1 MSEPTESRAANLA
14 GEYEAAAEKFVRL
27 VDSLSD
33 EQWRRVGR
41 NGPER
46 INDED
51 EGRTVGVIAHHVA
64 LSGSLIMG
72 RIQATLEGRPLPQVD
87 IRAMNATHA
96 AEQSDVTREEVAVLL
111 RRAGAEIAAAV
122 RAIPDEKLDTALET
136 PFGRMSVKERLER
149 VLIGHVKGHQ
159 ASIEVAVS

>member
-1 MSEPTESRAANLA
+1 MSEHTESRAAHLA
-14 GEYEAAAEKFVRL
+14 AQYEAAGEKFVRL
-27 VDSLSD
+27 VESLSD

-72 RIQATLEGRPLPQVD
+72 RIQTTLEGRPLPQID
-87 IRAMNATHA
+87 IRAMNVTHA
-96 AEQSDVTREEVAVLL
+96 AEHGDVTREEVAVLL
-111 RRAGAEIAAAV
+111 RQSGAEIAKAV
-122 RAIPDEKLDTALET
+122 RAIPDERLDTALET
-136 PFGRMSVKERLER
+136 PVGLMSVKERLER

-159 ASIEVAVS
+159 ASIEAAVS

>member
-1 MSEPTESRAANLA
+1 MSEPNEPRAAHLA
-14 GEYEAAAEKFVRL
+14 AQYEAAGEKFVRL
-27 VDSLSD
+27 VESLSD

-72 RIQATLEGRPLPQVD
+72 RIQATLEGRPPPQID
-87 IRAMNATHA
+87 IRGMNATHA
-96 AEQSDVTREEVAVLL
+96 AEHGDITREEVAVLL
-111 RRAGAEIAAAV
+111 RRSGAEIAKAV
-122 RAIPDEKLDTALET
+122 RAIPDDQLDTALET
-136 PFGRMSVKERLER
+136 PFGLMSVKERLER
-149 VLIGHVKGHQ
+149 VLVGHVKGHQ
-159 ASIEVAVS
+159 ASIEAAVS